1 MRKLREHQVVVV
13 AHKMEAHN
21 NNIINAPGIR
31 ILQEKCGTTTLTMLE
46 SLTNYCGGFT

>member
-31 ILQEKCGTTTLTMLE
+31 ILQVLNLRPSNDHFKKRKAKK
-46 SLTNYCGGFT
+46 SNP